1 MPSLAFYFFPASSAL
16 VLIQVYSALLTL
28 HSKSSGAETLAES
41 PVEANR
47 KSYNMALETNS
58 QVVLPVAHRIRDCWP
73 SAPRYP
79 SPLVLDWMYRCIVAC
94 NGFQKDNNSLLYKEC
109 IEDIRVAMKLL
120 SRQWAIGGKGLS
132 YISV

>member
-1 MPSLAFYFFPASSAL
+1 M
-16 VLIQVYSALLTL
+16 LIRMYSALLTL
-28 HSKSSGAETLAES
+28 HSESSGVLSDTLAES

-47 KSYNMALETNS
+47 KNYNMAIETNS

-94 NGFQKDNNSLLYKEC
+94 NGFQKDNNSLLYEAC
-109 IEDIRVAMKLL
+109 IEDVKEAMKLL
-120 SRQWAIGGKGLS
+120 SRQWAIGGMGS
-132 YISV
+132 SW

>member
-1 MPSLAFYFFPASSAL
+1 MPALAFFFFFHASSGL
-16 VLIQVYSALLTL
+16 VLIRMYSALLTL
-28 HSKSSGAETLAES
+28 HSESSGVLSDTLAES

-47 KSYNMALETNS
+47 KNYNMAIETNS

-94 NGFQKDNNSLLYKEC
+94 NGF
-109 IEDIRVAMKLL
+109 
-120 SRQWAIGGKGLS
+120 
-132 YISV
+132 